1 MTFVRPLLLTAS
13 DSGGAGN
20 ATRRIHEG
28 LRAIDVPSRIL
39 VRQKS
44 TDDPT
49 ILGPNS
55 KVGTVLSQI
64 RPILDRL
71 ALSPYDAA
79 SEFSIN
85 WLPDRIDRRV
95 EQLDPDLVHLNWV
108 AGGYMGA
115 GAVDDF
121 NRPVVW
127 RLPDMWPLTG
137 GCHYADECTRYHDDC
152 GKCPKLNSTRSVDPS
167 RVTLRRKRQAVERA
181 DVTAVATSSWLASC
195 AEESSILGDCDVEII
210 PNGLDTDTFRPVD
223 QSVGRELFGLPTDVP
238 LILFGSVGPLSND
251 RKGYDLLRDGLDQFG
266 PVDGPE
272 PELVVFGTSEPASPP
287 DFGRPTHYTG
297 YLGDEES
304 LAVLYAA
311 ADVMVVPSRY
321 EGFGQT
327 VSEAMACG
335 TPVVAFDATGPS
347 DIVVDRETG
356 YLADPYDPADV
367 AAGIEWVL
375 DDEGRLE
382 RLSEQARDR
391 AVERYHFTDVAR
403 QYRDLYESLV

>member
-1 MTFVRPLLLTAS
+1 
-13 DSGGAGN
+13 
-20 ATRRIHEG
+20 
-28 LRAIDVPSRIL
+28 
-39 VRQKS
+39 
-44 TDDPT
+44 
-49 ILGPNS
+49 
-55 KVGTVLSQI
+55 
-64 RPILDRL
+64 
-71 ALSPYDAA
+71 
-79 SEFSIN
+79 
-85 WLPDRIDRRV
+85 
-95 EQLDPDLVHLNWV
+95 
-108 AGGYMGA
+108 
-115 GAVDDF
+115 
-121 NRPVVW
+121 
-127 RLPDMWPLTG
+127 
-137 GCHYADECTRYHDDC
+137 
-152 GKCPKLNSTRSVDPS
+152 
-167 RVTLRRKRQAVERA
+167 
-181 DVTAVATSSWLASC
+181 LASC

-356 YLADPYDPADV
+356 YLAAPYDPADL
-367 AAGIEWVL
+367 AIGIGWVL
-375 DDEGRLE
+375 DDEARLQ

-391 AVERYHFTDVAR
+391 AVTKYHYTDVAR